1 MADTAAYDT
10 LRTVALEQY
19 RNAELE
25 GFAATLAFV
34 QGRIS
39 ALEMVSRMQDAEQA
53 RFAAD
58 RAAMEAAWDMQDAEL
73 AEMAEQRK
81 QREGKP

>member
-10 LRTVALEQY
+10 LRTVAP
-19 RNAELE
+19 
-25 GFAATLAFV
+25 
-34 QGRIS
+34 S

-53 RFAAD
+53 RYAAD